1 MEHTGE
7 LEKAPREGVVAPLNQ
22 AKAAIRGLEDEDEV
36 RYSGYPASGDRQ
48 VVVVRDG
55 AIVASFEFV
64 TFDGKE
70 WFAAGATGCSGTGI
84 EAGVG

>member
-1 MEHTGE
+1 MIGE
-7 LEKAPREGVVAPLNQ
+7 LEKAPREGVVAPLDR
-22 AKAAIRGLEDEDEV
+22 ARAVIRGLEDADEV
-36 RYSGYPASGDRQ
+36 GYSGYPSSGDRQ

-55 AIVASFEFV
+55 AVVASFEFV
-64 TFDGKE
+64 TFDGDE